1 MNRSVDAGVGEDLG
15 LADGGD
21 GQPDRAG
28 LDLAT
33 GDVDALVGLGV
44 RAQGDAP
51 LAHQRGHRRDARVHP
66 VEIDDHR
73 RRIEGAGPS
82 VVEQSVR
89 HRPASLARDRPMHLG
104 GGPVRGKIPL
114 GRAGGGGGR
123 PQRQEG
129 VGDAMT
135 ISPRVGLALES
146 IEELDPVLWEAM
158 VGERRRQHDKIEL
171 IASEN
176 YVSAAVM
183 EAQGSWLTN
192 KYAEGLPGKR
202 YYGGCEF
209 VDVAERLAQE
219 RALALYP
226 GAEHVNVQPHS
237 GAQAN
242 MAAYF
247 SVLEPGDRIMGMNLA
262 HGGHL
267 THGMALNFSGRLYEV
282 HAYGVRQDTERI
294 DYDAMEAQAKEVR
307 PKLIVGGASAYPRIW
322 DFERMAAIAADV
334 GAMLFIDMAHIA
346 GLVAADVH
354 PSPFP
359 HADLVT
365 TTTHKTLRGPRGGM
379 LFGRRSLRPGLDPA
393 AFPAVKNG
401 DADGALA
408 ASIDRNVFP
417 GTQGGPLMHVIAG
430 KAVAFKLAAEE
441 TFRNDQRRTIENARV
456 IADTLAG
463 LGARVV
469 SGGTDN
475 HLLLVDVT
483 PLGVTGKEAEHLLD
497 EIGITVNKNAIPFDT
512 LPPNTAS
519 GIRIGT
525 PATTSRG
532 FGPDEMR
539 TIGRII
545 IDAIAKRDEPAAQAR
560 LADEVREIVARF
572 PVPGLPAA

>member
-1 MNRSVDAGVGEDLG
+1 
-15 LADGGD
+15 
-21 GQPDRAG
+21 
-28 LDLAT
+28 
-33 GDVDALVGLGV
+33 
-44 RAQGDAP
+44 
-51 LAHQRGHRRDARVHP
+51 
-66 VEIDDHR
+66 
-73 RRIEGAGPS
+73 
-82 VVEQSVR
+82 
-89 HRPASLARDRPMHLG
+89 
-104 GGPVRGKIPL
+104 
-114 GRAGGGGGR
+114 
-123 PQRQEG
+123 
-129 VGDAMT
+129 MT
-135 ISPRVGLALES
+135 ISQPRGLALET
-146 IEELDPVLWEAM
+146 IAEVDPDLWQAM
-158 VGERRRQHDKIEL
+158 QGERRRQHDNIEL

-209 VDVAERLAQE
+209 VDVAETLAQE

-247 SVLEPGDRIMGMNLA
+247 SVLQPGDRILGMNLA

-267 THGMALNFSGRLYEV
+267 THGMALNFSGKLYEV

-294 DYDAMEAQAKEVR
+294 DYDAMETQAREVR
-307 PKLIVGGASAYPRIW
+307 PKMIVGGASAYPRLW
-322 DFERMAAIAADV
+322 DFERMADIAHSV
-334 GAMLFIDMAHIA
+334 GAILFIDMAHIA
-346 GLVAADVH
+346 GLVAAGVH

-359 HADLVT
+359 HADIVT

-379 LFGRRSLRPGLDPA
+379 IFARNELPEALDA
-393 AFPAVKNG
+393 NDFPALKSSL
-401 DADGALA
+401 GAA
-408 ASIDRNVFP
+408 IDKTVFP
-417 GTQGGPLMHVIAG
+417 GVQGGPLMQVIAG

-441 TFRNDQRRTIENARV
+441 PFQDDQRRTVRNAV
-456 IADTLAG
+456 ALAETLAG
-463 LGARVV
+463 EGARVV

-475 HLLLVDVT
+475 HLMLVDVT

-497 EIGITVNKNAIPFDT
+497 EIGITVNKNGIPFDP

-519 GIRIGT
+519 GIRLGT

-532 FGPDEMR
+532 FGEDEMR
-539 TIGRII
+539 SVGRII
-545 IDAIAKRDEPAAQAR
+545 IEAIRSREDGSVQRR
-560 LADEVREIVARF
+560 LAGEVAEIVARF